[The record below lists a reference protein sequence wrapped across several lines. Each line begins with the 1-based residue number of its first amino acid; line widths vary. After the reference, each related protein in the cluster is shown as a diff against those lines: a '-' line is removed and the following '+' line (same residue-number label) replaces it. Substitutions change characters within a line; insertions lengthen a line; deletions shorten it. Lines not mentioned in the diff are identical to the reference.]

1 MDESVTTANILII
14 DDDRQLGEMLKEY
27 LETEHL
33 AVIACLSGE
42 EGIEALKAGSFQL
55 VILDIMLPGMSGL
68 DALKKIRAISDI
80 PTIMLTAKGDDVDRI
95 LGLEL
100 GADDYLA
107 KPFNPREL
115 LARIKAIL
123 RRATVGV
130 APAHRL
136 ATGQIELDVRAQKVT
151 AGTTPIRLTGTE
163 FELLRWLAESPG
175 DIVSKDDLSEKALGR
190 RLMPYDRSIDT
201 HVSNVRRK
209 LKDAG
214 VSSPSIQSRRGVGYC
229 LLVDD

>member
-1 MDESVTTANILII
+1 
-14 DDDRQLGEMLKEY
+14 MLREY
-27 LETEHL
+27 LEPEHL
-33 AVIACLSGE
+33 AVDVRLSGE
-42 EGIEALKAGSFQL
+42 EGIEALHTGGYQL
-55 VILDIMLPGMSGL
+55 VILDIMLPGLSGL
-68 DALKKIRAISDI
+68 DVLKRIRSSSDI

-123 RRATVGV
+123 RRAPVGSAPTHQLIAGGIELNVRAHKVTVG
-130 APAHRL
+130 
-136 ATGQIELDVRAQKVT
+136 K
-151 AGTTPIRLTGTE
+151 TPIRLTGTE
-163 FELLRWLAESPG
+163 FELLRCLAESPG
-175 DIVSKDDLSEKALGR
+175 TIVSKDELSQKVLGR
-190 RLMPYDRSIDT
+190 RHMPYDRSLDT

-209 LKDAG
+209 LGEAG

-229 LLVDD
+229 LLVDE